1 MHQTTDRAASTQ
13 PMVDLTN
20 CDREEI
26 QHIGAVQSVGFL
38 IAATADLI
46 VAQVSV
52 NAPEWFGRSV
62 DELLGASLNTLLV
75 PDAIHTLRNR
85 LSMLNGPDTVERAFG
100 LPLFGDARRFD
111 VAMHRSDGK
120 IILEG
125 EPSESEGDTNA
136 ANLVRTLIARLQKK
150 TGVPAFIK
158 EAARHMRV
166 LTGYDRVMVYRFH
179 KDGSG
184 EVVAEE
190 RQGDMQPFLGLRYP
204 ASDIPQQ
211 ARALLLRNPLRIIAD
226 VTAAAVPVMP
236 LHDPEGRPLDLSLS
250 VLRSHSLMHV
260 EYLRNMGVGATMTVS
275 IYREGRLWGL
285 FSCHHR
291 TPYHVGYE
299 RRTAAEL
306 YGQMVSLILDS
317 RERAVEMEYETAARR
332 VHERMMTLMA
342 TDVTAFQHPSTLAA
356 MMGELIACD
365 GVGVWIKGQATLSG
379 QTPIEDEFLG
389 LVQFLNRTTPG
400 RVYETHH
407 LGSVHE
413 PARGYAKRTAGLMSI
428 PVSQIPRDHIVFFRR
443 EVAQSVIWAGE
454 PVKVTIGEEGTRLG
468 PRKSFNAWQEVV
480 RGQSN
485 PWSEPE
491 IRVAES
497 LRVTF
502 LEVILRMADMAEA
515 DRRSAD
521 ERQALLVGE
530 LNHRV
535 RNILGLIRGLIS
547 QSRSG
552 TSSVTEFASVLGNRV
567 QALAR
572 AHDQITTDRW
582 GPAPLRQLIEAEAS
596 AFHNGKFSR
605 LSLVGPDIL
614 LLPQAF
620 STLALVIHELITNS
634 AKYGALCREQG
645 RIRIDWILDPTG
657 NLVLDWVET
666 GGPPVQA
673 PTRRGF
679 GSTIIERSIPHD
691 LGGQSTV
698 NYHLAGL
705 SAHLVVPVHFV
716 IQTDLAASRPSD
728 VAAVA
733 VGPEEKVQLTG
744 RALLVEDNLLIALDV
759 DEMLLA
765 AGVERVDTAAGV
777 DEALRLIG
785 SARPDFAVLDVNLGK
800 DTSFPVADELAALGI
815 PYVFASGY
823 SKDTNF
829 PDLHSGVP
837 VVGKPYTAE
846 RLVNTISQH
855 LRDLAKTF

>member
-1 MHQTTDRAASTQ
+1 MWPTTDSAASTQ

-20 CDREEI
+20 CDREAI
-26 QHIGAVQSVGFL
+26 HHIGAVQSVGFL
-38 IAATADLI
+38 IAATADLV

-52 NAPEWFGRSV
+52 NAPEWFGRPV
-62 DELLGASLNTLLV
+62 DELLGTSLQTLLA
-75 PDAIHTLRNR
+75 PDAMHTLRNR
-85 LSMLNGPDTVERAFG
+85 LSMLNDTDTVERAFG
-100 LPLFGDARRFD
+100 VPLFGDARRFD
-111 VAMHRSDGK
+111 VALHMSGGK
-120 IILEG
+120 IVLEG
-125 EPSESEGDTNA
+125 EPSESKDDTNA
-136 ANLVRTLIARLQKK
+136 ANLVRALIARLQKK
-150 TGVPAFIK
+150 AGVPAFVK
-158 EAARHMRV
+158 EAARHMLM

-190 RQGDMQPFLGLRYP
+190 RHADMEPFLGLRYP

-226 VTAAAVPVMP
+226 VTAEAVPVVP
-236 LHDPEGRPLDLSLS
+236 PRDPEGRPLDLSLS

-317 RERAVEMEYETAARR
+317 RERAVEMEYETAAQRI
-332 VHERMMTLMA
+332 HERMMTLMA
-342 TDVTAFQHPSTLAA
+342 TNVTAFEHPSTLAG
-356 MMGELIACD
+356 MMVELMACD
-365 GVGVWIKGQATLSG
+365 GVGIWIKGLATLSG
-379 QTPIEDEFLG
+379 QTPTEDEFLG

-400 RVYETHH
+400 RVYATHN

-413 PARGYAKRTAGLMSI
+413 PAQGFAKRTAGLMSI
-428 PVSQIPRDHIVFFRR
+428 PVSRVPRDHIVFFRR
-443 EVAQSVIWAGE
+443 EVAQSVIWAGK
-454 PVKVTIGEEGTRLG
+454 PVKVTIGEDRARLG
-468 PRKSFNAWQEVV
+468 PRKSFKAWQEVV
-480 RGQSN
+480 RGQSD
-485 PWSEPE
+485 PWSDPE
-491 IRVAES
+491 MRVAES

-502 LEVILRMADMAEA
+502 LEVILRMSDMAEA

-521 ERQALLVGE
+521 ERQALLIAE

-552 TSSVTEFASVLGNRV
+552 THSVTEFAGVLGNRV

-596 AFHNGKFSR
+596 AFLNDKFNR
-605 LSLVGPDIL
+605 ISLTGPDIL

-634 AKYGALCREQG
+634 AKYGALCHNRG
-645 RIRIDWILDPTG
+645 SIRIGWCLDPGG
-657 NLVLDWVET
+657 NLVIDWVET

-679 GSTIIERSIPHD
+679 GSTIIERSIPYD
-691 LGGQSTV
+691 LGGEATV
-698 NYHLAGL
+698 HYHLAGL

-716 IQTDLAASRPSD
+716 IQTDLATSRPLAD
-728 VAAVA
+728 AAVA
-733 VGPEEKVQLTG
+733 SGPKEEGRLTG
-744 RALLVEDNLLIALDV
+744 RALLVEDNLLIALDA
-759 DEMLLA
+759 EEILLG
-765 AGVERVDTAAGV
+765 AGAERVDSASGV

-800 DTSFPVADELAALGI
+800 STSFPIADELAALGI
-815 PYVFASGY
+815 PFVFASGY
-823 SKDTNF
+823 GEDAYF
-829 PDLHSGVP
+829 PVLHSGVP
-837 VVGKPYTAE
+837 VVGKPYSAE
-846 RLVNTISQH
+846 RLVSAISQH
-855 LRDLAKTF
+855 LRNLAKTS